1 MLPYLLFFSPKKIC
15 RNGIFCDTGKLYVH
29 PVHPIPVQP
38 LCPREPAQ
46 VAPKHDDSGLKV
58 EGLETSKGFC
68 VARPLSSSP
77 GAGASVPSL
86 VSRMLVGEKS
96 SWGRCSLSVVLLEVK
111 T

>member
-1 MLPYLLFFSPKKIC
+1 MCFLIYFFFPKKIC

-38 LCPREPAQ
+38 SCPWQPAQ

-58 EGLETSKGFC
+58 EGLETPKGFC
-68 VARPLSSSP
+68 VAHPLSSSP

-86 VSRMLVGEKS
+86 VSRMLVGGKE
-96 SWGRCSLSVVLLEVK
+96 LLGK
-111 T
+111 MFPKRGAFGG